1 MYFVFEGRISGWPGW
16 EEQGSK
22 VGMREKNPKWQLP
35 RWLLLQLDGWPWRM
49 DVSREATGITA
60 SGNRPCGRRKGWDG
74 AEKQSKRFICRLPL
88 SSISFLL
95 LFKVCQ
101 KLVGGAW
108 ASEGLVWLAW
118 ASEETS
124 IHSDPEHGEVQGRL
138 SLCENVQEFLPL
150 QKILR
155 FVQGTFWDL
164 MFSKGWNSNY
174 EILKCSLKE
183 VLRSYSWM

>member
-1 MYFVFEGRISGWPGW
+1 MAGHGEWVSPERPQVPLHLGTGHVGGGRDEMGQKSRARDLSAGFLCLPSPFSYCLKFAKSWW
-16 EEQGSK
+16 EEPEPQ
-22 VGMREKNPKWQLP
+22 R
-35 RWLLLQLDGWPWRM
+35 
-49 DVSREATGITA
+49 
-60 SGNRPCGRRKGWDG
+60 
-74 AEKQSKRFICRLPL
+74 
-88 SSISFLL
+88 
-95 LFKVCQ
+95 
-101 KLVGGAW
+101 
-108 ASEGLVWLAW
+108 VWCDSAW

-183 VLRSYSWM
+183 VIRSYSCM